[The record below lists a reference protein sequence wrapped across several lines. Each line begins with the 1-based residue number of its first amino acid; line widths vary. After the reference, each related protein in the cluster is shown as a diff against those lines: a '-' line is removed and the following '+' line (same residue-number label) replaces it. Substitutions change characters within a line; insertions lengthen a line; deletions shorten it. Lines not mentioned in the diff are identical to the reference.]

1 MFCLYSLELDPIPGE
16 KLDKAMKRQ
25 IIDHVKVNREMSVRW
40 EKMRGGGKV
49 IQLGIRSLWLT
60 AEYCFCHWWKRS
72 MCLWRWR
79 SLGEKPC
86 GHRTHLFFFLV
97 LLFSPCTQRSVK
109 SGSVLIRG
117 MKIESTAYIK
127 LLHCAGRLK
136 EVKLLLYAD
145 GIHHNL

>member
-1 MFCLYSLELDPIPGE
+1 MEKIHVSLE
-16 KLDKAMKRQ
+16 MKKFGR
-25 IIDHVKVNREMSVRW
+25 KT
-40 EKMRGGGKV
+40 MRSQNAL
-49 IQLGIRSLWLT
+49 I
-60 AEYCFCHWWKRS
+60 
-72 MCLWRWR
+72 
-79 SLGEKPC
+79 
-86 GHRTHLFFFLV
+86 FFFLV

-117 MKIESTAYIK
+117 TKIESTAYIK

>member
-1 MFCLYSLELDPIPGE
+1 
-16 KLDKAMKRQ
+16 
-25 IIDHVKVNREMSVRW
+25 
-40 EKMRGGGKV
+40 MRGGGKGYSV
-49 IQLGIRSLWLT
+49 RNKIFVVDCRILLLSLMEKIHVSLEMKKFGRKTMRSQNALV
-60 AEYCFCHWWKRS
+60 
-72 MCLWRWR
+72 
-79 SLGEKPC
+79 
-86 GHRTHLFFFLV
+86 FFLV